1 MDRYQQLLADG
12 TLTPEAQFGTPPGT
26 GYVTDAKTGR
36 QVLVHLPP
44 TPEPEIRYVHLPA
57 PAVPAPVQPRDP
69 WAGRILASGLSTAA
83 VLVAAGQYAPQLAQ
97 VGHAVEAVGV
107 GVGILAGGVALWKG
121 SSPRVNVTINNSN
134 TGASSTSSSS
144 SSSAAGWSATSST

>member
-1 MDRYQQLLADG
+1 MDRYEQLLADG
-12 TLTPEAQFGTPPGT
+12 TLTPETDFNAKPGT

-36 QVLVHLPP
+36 MILAHLPP
-44 TPEPEIRYVHLPA
+44 APDPEIRYVHVPA
-57 PAVPAPVQPRDP
+57 PAPPAPVRPRDP

-107 GVGILAGGVALWKG
+107 GAGILAGGVALWKG
-121 SSPRVNVTINNSN
+121 SSPKINVTINNSN
-134 TGASSTSSSS
+134 TGASS
-144 SSSAAGWSATSST
+144 SSAAGWKPTSSS